1 MKDQLF
7 AVITGDVVNSSRF
20 AGSERQKLIDAL
32 KFSFAKV
39 DELIGKDA
47 IAYPFEIFRGDSF
60 QGVCRLPK
68 EALTAALIVR
78 AAIRKSFTTTIKN
91 AVDARIAIGIG
102 TISHLP
108 QNSGG
113 EGDGPAF
120 RNSGP
125 QLDKMIKHAR
135 MLIITTPREE
145 VNQELNVECAL
156 LDTVIARWSKEQA
169 EVVLEFFGGKT
180 QEEIAN
186 HFQISQPAIKKRL
199 DSAGVFEIDLMQQR
213 FKNII
218 SEIITPQGYKS
229 QL

>member
-20 AGSERQKLIDAL
+20 AGNERQKLIDAL

-60 QGVCRLPK
+60 QGVCSLPG
-68 EALTAALIVR
+68 EALTAALIIR

-91 AVDARIAIGIG
+91 AVDARIAVGIG
-102 TISHLP
+102 AISHFP

-135 MLIITTPREE
+135 MLIIFTPWDE
-145 VNQELNVECAL
+145 VNLELNVECAL
-156 LDTVIARWSKEQA
+156 LDTLIARWSKEQA
-169 EVVLEFFGGKT
+169 EAVLEFFGDKT
-180 QEEIAN
+180 QDEIAN

-199 DSAGVFEIDLMQQR
+199 DSAGAYEIDLLQQR

-218 SEIITPQGYKS
+218 SKNITSHGYKS
-229 QL
+229 